1 MRKPILLALF
11 ITLSTFGF
19 SQKKLPIIKANINQ
33 ARIYE
38 EGNSVSGW
46 NISPTTTLDIFTSNK
61 LTSAKTV
68 KFKTDIDSIIFK
80 LKPGEKKDF
89 IVLLKGKDSCLT
101 RIETPEMKNFS
112 KVKPEIHDTIPLVI
126 NAQNTMYV
134 PVVLNHTDTLNLNFD
149 TGTTELVLTNET
161 LKNKLK
167 SKPQLYNTKVE
178 LKIGKRTYHTKVYDT
193 ERTGHDTDGRFGW
206 DLFDGMIVELNYD
219 KNIMVVHS
227 KMPKEV
233 RKDKAYTPLD
243 IKYSNQLFLVES
255 NIAQSGTVN
264 KDWFLFDTGYQR
276 TVMLDNDLLQ
286 QNNFPTEKMSII
298 KKVMMHGA
306 SGNEVPVITSNLA
319 ILQIGKYQ
327 LNNVPAQLLT
337 TNKPIK
343 NVKLHLLGN
352 EVLKRFNSIID
363 FQEHKVYMKPNHF
376 YSSGYMEE
384 TKSSKP
390 DN

>member
-1 MRKPILLALF
+1 MKKPVLLVFFIILSA
-11 ITLSTFGF
+11 FGF
-19 SQKKLPIIKANINQ
+19 PQKKLPIIKANTNQ

-38 EGNSVSGW
+38 EGNPVSGW
-46 NISPTTTLDIFTSNK
+46 NISLKTALDIFTTNK
-61 LTSAKTV
+61 LTSSKTI

-89 IVLLKGKDSCLT
+89 IVLLRGKDSCLT
-101 RIETPEMKNFS
+101 RIETPEIKNLS
-112 KVKPEIHDTIPLVI
+112 KVKPEIHDTIPFVI

-134 PVVLNHTDTLNLNFD
+134 SVVLSKTDTLNLNFD
-149 TGTTELVLTNET
+149 SGTTELVLTNET

-167 SKPQLYNTKVE
+167 SKPALYNTKVE

-206 DLFDGMIVELNYD
+206 DLFDGMIVETNYD
-219 KNIMVVHS
+219 KNIMIVHS

-233 RKDKAYTPLD
+233 KNDKAYTRLD
-243 IKYSNQLFLVES
+243 IKYFNQLFLVES
-255 NIAQSGTVN
+255 KIAQGRTAQ

-306 SGNEVPVITSNLA
+306 TGNEVPVITSNLET
-319 ILQIGKYQ
+319 LQIGKYQ

-337 TNKPIK
+337 TNKPVR
-343 NVKLHLLGN
+343 NVNLHLLGN

-363 FQEHKVYMKPNHF
+363 FQQNKVYMKPNHL
-376 YSSGYMEE
+376 YNSGYIEE
-384 TKSSKP
+384 KKQA
-390 DN
+390 D

>member
-1 MRKPILLALF
+1 MKKPVLLVFFIILSA
-11 ITLSTFGF
+11 FGF
-19 SQKKLPIIKANINQ
+19 PHKKLPIIKANTNQ

-38 EGNSVSGW
+38 EGNPVSGW
-46 NISPTTTLDIFTSNK
+46 NISLKTALDIFTTNK
-61 LTSAKTV
+61 LTSSKTI

-89 IVLLKGKDSCLT
+89 IVLLRGKDSCLT
-101 RIETPEMKNFS
+101 RIETPEIKNLS
-112 KVKPEIHDTIPLVI
+112 KVKPEIHDTIPFVI

-134 PVVLNHTDTLNLNFD
+134 SVVLSKTDTLNLNFD
-149 TGTTELVLTNET
+149 SGTTELVLTNET

-167 SKPQLYNTKVE
+167 SKPALYNTKVE

-206 DLFDGMIVELNYD
+206 DLFDGMIVETNYD
-219 KNIMVVHS
+219 KNIMIVHS

-233 RKDKAYTPLD
+233 KNDKAYTRLD
-243 IKYSNQLFLVES
+243 IKYFNQLFLVES
-255 NIAQSGTVN
+255 KIAQGRTAQ

-306 SGNEVPVITSNLA
+306 TGNEVPVITSNLET
-319 ILQIGKYQ
+319 LQIGKYQ

-337 TNKPIK
+337 TNKPVR
-343 NVKLHLLGN
+343 NVNLHLLGN

-363 FQEHKVYMKPNHF
+363 FQQNKVYMKPNHL
-376 YSSGYMEE
+376 YNSGYIEE
-384 TKSSKP
+384 KKQA
-390 DN
+390 D

>member
-1 MRKPILLALF
+1 MKKPVLLVFFFILSALG
-11 ITLSTFGF
+11 LP
-19 SQKKLPIIKANINQ
+19 QNKLTNIKYNTNQ

-38 EGNSVSGW
+38 EGNPVSGW
-46 NISPTTTLDIFTSNK
+46 NISLKTALDIFTTNK
-61 LTSAKTV
+61 LTSSKTI

-89 IVLLKGKDSCLT
+89 IVLLRGKDSCLT
-101 RIETPEMKNFS
+101 RIETPEIKNLS
-112 KVKPEIHDTIPLVI
+112 KVKPEIHDTIPFVI

-134 PVVLNHTDTLNLNFD
+134 SVVLSKTDTLNLNFD
-149 TGTTELVLTNET
+149 SGTTELVLTNET

-167 SKPQLYNTKVE
+167 SKPALYNTKVE

-206 DLFDGMIVELNYD
+206 DLFDGMIVETNYD
-219 KNIMVVHS
+219 KNIMIVHS

-233 RKDKAYTPLD
+233 KNDKAYTRLD
-243 IKYSNQLFLVES
+243 IKYFNQLFLVES
-255 NIAQSGTVN
+255 KIAQGRTAQ

-306 SGNEVPVITSNLA
+306 TGNEVPVITSNLET
-319 ILQIGKYQ
+319 LQIGKYQ

-337 TNKPIK
+337 TNKPVR
-343 NVKLHLLGN
+343 NVNLHLLGN

-363 FQEHKVYMKPNHF
+363 FQQNKVYMKPNHL
-376 YSSGYMEE
+376 YNSGYIEE
-384 TKSSKP
+384 KKQA
-390 DN
+390 D